1 MQSRMWIVKRIYGDS
16 GGQESNGR
24 SNLER
29 GYVETTESQSEAI
42 KAEAFDEDALAEQQL
57 IIEYQLSFR

>member
-1 MQSRMWIVKRIYGDS
+1 MIYGDS
-16 GGQESNGR
+16 GGQESKGR

-42 KAEAFDEDALAEQQL
+42 KAEAFDEDALAEQQP
-57 IIEYQLSFR
+57 IIEYQLFFR